1 MVIDKAH
8 GLTLFKR
15 LQCAK
20 DGGMAKALGNTACVK
35 AVDGKVQCLGGVHG
49 FFLVFHASQRGVVA
63 GNLAQRC

>member
-20 DGGMAKALGNTACVK
+20 DGGMAKALGNAARVK
-35 AVDGKVQCLGGVHG
+35 AVDGKVQCLGGVHWVLSG
-49 FFLVFHASQRGVVA
+49 VSRIAKRRGAENLV
-63 GNLAQRC
+63 QRC